1 MIKSIEHEGVNIA
14 YGDVGAGDTTLLFV
28 HGAFID
34 MSYWS
39 AQVEHFRHRYRVIT
53 IDLPGHGKSGK
64 NHTKW
69 TIQRYGVYI
78 RALIEEFRLSRVVL
92 IGHSMGGD
100 VILEVATQCP
110 ETVIGFIGID
120 NFKNAGTA
128 MPQEIQDQF
137 GYFLQMLDSDFANTS
152 EGYAR
157 QVLLTSATDT
167 SIAGR
172 VLADFRNTDKQMGIG
187 LIANCF
193 NYFDRERE
201 LMNLLKLKM
210 YLVNVDYYPTN
221 EHLLEKYA
229 ASGYGI
235 ITINGTCH
243 YPMIEN
249 PMELNRALES
259 VLEHLN

>member
-1 MIKSIEHEGVNIA
+1 MA
-14 YGDVGAGDTTLLFV
+14 YRDVGVGDTTLLFV

-39 AQVEHFRHRYRVIT
+39 AQVEYFQHRYRVIT

-64 NHTKW
+64 NLSRW
-69 TIQRYGVYI
+69 TIQQYGEDV
-78 RALIEEFRLSRVVL
+78 RALIDELRLTRVVL

-110 ETVIGFIGID
+110 EYVIGFIGID

-128 MPQEIQDQF
+128 MPREIQDQF
-137 GYFLQMLDSDFANTS
+137 GYFLQMLDADFANTS
-152 EGYAR
+152 EGYVR
-157 QVLLTSATDT
+157 QVLLTSATDPE
-167 SIAGR
+167 IADR
-172 VLADFRNTDKQMGIG
+172 VVADFRNTDKYIGIG
-187 LIANCF
+187 LITNCY

-201 LMNLLKLKM
+201 LMGILKLKM
-210 YLVNVDYYPTN
+210 NLINVDYYPTN
-221 EHLLEKYA
+221 VYLLEKSA
-229 ASGYGI
+229 TSGYGI

-249 PMELNRALES
+249 PTELNRALES
-259 VLEHLN
+259 VLVQMN